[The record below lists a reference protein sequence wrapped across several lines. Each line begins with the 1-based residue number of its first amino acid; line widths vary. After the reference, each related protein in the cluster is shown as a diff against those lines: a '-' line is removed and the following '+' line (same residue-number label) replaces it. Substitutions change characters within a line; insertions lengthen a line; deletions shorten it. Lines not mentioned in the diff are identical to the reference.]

1 MYLCEIMSRLKKEN
15 IVTCMRV
22 VYAFDAIILNAC
34 ILPITYTIIWKTDWL
49 WGLLVCNL
57 IAITILRQ
65 YVFGILNIHWLSSPL
80 NRISKRLTDII
91 CSFVFLTT
99 LFPLI
104 LFAMIIFELAT
115 RKSHEQP
122 MFSIKKVKTDGNKE
136 FSSLVF
142 SEHCIHGNIFLEKA
156 PLFIGVLIGYFSLG
170 DLPKI
175 QILYSHNEEKSFY
188 PEEEIPLCKTSQA
201 EENLTANTPN
211 YTANN
216 DNFIDN
222 QE

>member
-49 WGLLVCNL
+49 WGMLVCNL
-57 IAITILRQ
+57 IAITILRH
-65 YVFGILNIHWLSSPL
+65 YIFSILNIHWLTSPL
-80 NRISKRLTDII
+80 NRILKRLTDII
-91 CSFVFLTT
+91 CSFAFLVT

-104 LFAMIIFELAT
+104 LFFLIIFGLAT
-115 RKSHEQP
+115 RKSHGQSI
-122 MFSIKKVKTDGNKE
+122 FSIKKIKTDDNKE
-136 FSSLVF
+136 VSSLVF